1 MNSEEFDQEIDEREA
16 EEILRRNEPF
26 RQKALAQIRKQK
38 AEKERRRRKIIVRL
52 SSACAA
58 VVVVFCCVFFPLY
71 CQRQEQPKIPVY
83 FNDNI
88 KSKEISWNQ
97 WGNES
102 VEFIFTLN
110 ENYLKESLEM
120 NYDSLS
126 NDTLFYCLNCSFN
139 YNDNF
144 GSMWMWLYT
153 NPYYRDETHELLSGT
168 TFNFSSFSL
177 VYNET
182 QEVQEGIYSYN
193 TVGKIEQ
200 GNELIYIS
208 YTETSLEAQS
218 NFTQFVSELV
228 RKK

>member
-58 VVVVFCCVFFPLY
+58 VVMVFCCVFFPLY

-88 KSKEISWNQ
+88 NRKELSWEQWGENSKEFQIIINDDYYKE
-97 WGNES
+97 NIELYYD
-102 VEFIFTLN
+102 TLT
-110 ENYLKESLEM
+110 
-120 NYDSLS
+120 
-126 NDTLFYCLNCSFN
+126 NDTLYYRLVCKSEDSFKRSEICLYS
-139 YNDNF
+139 
-144 GSMWMWLYT
+144 
-153 NPYYRDETHELLSGT
+153 NPYYRNEKHSIDKGVTV
-168 TFNFSSFSL
+168 NINSFSL

-193 TVGKIEQ
+193 TVGEIEQ